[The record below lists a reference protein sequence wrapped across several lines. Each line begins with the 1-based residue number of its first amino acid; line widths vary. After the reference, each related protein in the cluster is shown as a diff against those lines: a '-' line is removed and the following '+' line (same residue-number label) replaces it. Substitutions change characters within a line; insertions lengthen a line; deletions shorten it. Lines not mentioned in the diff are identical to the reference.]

1 MDFQLDEAIAIL
13 ERTPAVVF
21 ALLKG
26 ASDELLNSREGD
38 GTFSPIDV
46 LGHFI
51 HGEQTDWLP
60 RTRIILESG
69 EAQMFEPFDMSGHEA
84 VIHGKSGNQLLV
96 AFAALRKQNLKALRQ
111 LNLDE
116 AKLDRTGMH
125 PALGRVTLRN
135 MLASWVVH
143 DLSHTAQIA
152 RIMARQYGDN
162 VGPWRPRMTILV
174 HPERAVR

>member
-1 MDFQLDEAIAIL
+1 MEFRLDEAVAVL

-21 ALLKG
+21 ALLKD
-26 ASDELLNSREGD
+26 APDVWLNSRDGE
-38 GTFSPIDV
+38 GTFSPMDV

-51 HGEQTDWLP
+51 HGEHTDWLP

-69 EAQMFEPFDMSGHEA
+69 EAQTFEPFDMSGHEA
-84 VIHGKSGNQLLV
+84 VIQGKPVNELLV
-96 AFAALRKQNLKALRQ
+96 TFAALRKQNLKALRR
-111 LNLDE
+111 LNLDQ

-143 DLSHTAQIA
+143 DLSHTAQIV
-152 RIMARQYGDN
+152 RIMARQYGDA
-162 VGPWRPRMTILV
+162 VGPWRPRMSILGS
-174 HPERAVR
+174 VR

>member
-1 MDFQLDEAIAIL
+1 MNEAVAVL
-13 ERTPAVVF
+13 ERTPAVMS
-21 ALLKG
+21 ALLRG
-26 ASDELLNSREGD
+26 VSEVWLTSREGE
-38 GTFSPIDV
+38 GTYSAMDV

-69 EAQMFEPFDMSGHEA
+69 ETKTFEPFDMSGHEA
-84 VIHGKSGNQLLV
+84 VIQGKSANELLDT
-96 AFAALRKQNLKALRQ
+96 FTTLREQNLEALRQ

-116 AKLDRTGMH
+116 AKLDRTGTH

-143 DLSHTAQIA
+143 DMGHTAQIV
-152 RIMARQYGDN
+152 RIMARQYGDQ
-162 VGPWRPRMTILV
+162 VGPWRDRMTILGKIG
-174 HPERAVR
+174 